1 MIKYGIE
8 SFILPAPWSL
18 VVSVLMF
25 LGVSLIGLFVLK
37 YFKYF
42 KIIEKIS
49 DPIFQLPIFGFL
61 TLLIILFPLILFN
74 ILSVFFLKFVSFFLL
89 LLSIHC
95 FRNCKV
101 IFNKIHKIKNSSYNK
116 NFALVIL
123 LILGYFLLSLLPI
136 TSADSLDYHSSTA
149 IYIANYASYPK
160 QLFDFHSRLAGSGE
174 LLIALGFLLGA
185 EQFGSLTQF
194 SGLLSI
200 LGLIIKRCK
209 DKNYNGKHII
219 FFVLIF
225 LTIPILIFLNSTNKP
240 QLFPIALTSIS
251 YVLIFFKFNSLNI
264 KEKKLSYFLICIL
277 LIQSFLLK
285 YSFILSLLII
295 LLVALYK
302 VIYKKNFFYILKFSF
317 LIFIFTCFPYFLWKF
332 LNFDKNFIYALFLAL
347 PEHLYG
353 YSSLMLSISSCGY
366 NCIPTWFFFPRSIG
380 EGTNFFG
387 ILFLFS
393 FFLKIKN
400 KKSFL
405 ILFSIILYIIVGLY
419 FGQSNPRFFFEPAI
433 WFLFLLISSSYFFDK
448 KIYKYFF
455 KHLVRLKA
463 VLLIFIIYYT
473 VFNIMPASLLNQLRS
488 EILNKHA
495 NGYQFLNWVS
505 NNINSNDVILS
516 THRSVSIPRIKTL
529 SLFFINYINPKD
541 ERAKIYF
548 LEIKKERPKYIIF
561 TGNLKVVEKY
571 KKIFGLCFG
580 ELAYFKEN
588 IGKIATRNPLSSFLS
603 EDGYVFRFEYRNLPE
618 CLTY

>member
-1 MIKYGIE
+1 MIKYGID
-8 SFILPAPWSL
+8 SFILTAPWSL
-18 VVSVLMF
+18 FVSVLMYS
-25 LGVSLIGLFVLK
+25 GVSVLGLFVLK
-37 YFKYF
+37 YSNFL
-42 KIIEKIS
+42 KIIKKIS
-49 DPIFQLPIFGFL
+49 DPLFQFSTFGFL
-61 TLLIILFPLILFN
+61 ILLIILFPLILFN
-74 ILSVFFLKFVSFFLL
+74 LVSVYFLKFVSLFLIL
-89 LLSIHC
+89 LNLYYL
-95 FRNCKV
+95 RNYKV
-101 IFNKIHKIKNSSYNK
+101 IFNKILIIRISSFNK
-116 NFALVIL
+116 DYLLAIL

-149 IYIANYASYPK
+149 IYIANYGTYPR
-160 QLFDFHSRLAGSGE
+160 QFFDFHSRIAGSGE
-174 LLIALGFLLGA
+174 LLIAIGFLLGA

-200 LGLIIKRCK
+200 LGLIIKLCK
-209 DKNYNGKHII
+209 DKNYYEKHII
-219 FFVLIF
+219 FFILIF
-225 LTIPILIFLNSTNKP
+225 LTIPILIFFNSTNKP

-264 KEKKLSYFLICIL
+264 KEKNLSYFLICIL

-285 YSFILSLLII
+285 YSFILSVLII
-295 LLVALYK
+295 GLLALYK
-302 VIYKKNFFYILKFSF
+302 VINKKNYFYILKFSF
-317 LIFIFTCFPYFLWKF
+317 LIFIFNYFPYFLWKY

-366 NCIPTWFFFPRSIG
+366 NCIPTWFFLPRSIN

-387 ILFLFS
+387 ILFLFL
-393 FFLKIKN
+393 FFLKIKD
-400 KKSFL
+400 KKYFL
-405 ILFSIILYIIVGLY
+405 ILFSIILYIIIGLNY
-419 FGQSNPRFFFEPAI
+419 GQNNPRFFFEPAI

-463 VLLIFIIYYT
+463 VLVIFIIYYT

-488 EILNKHA
+488 EILTKNA
-495 NGYQFLNWVS
+495 NGYQFLDWVS
-505 NNINSNDVILS
+505 NNLNSNDVILS
-516 THRSVSIPRIKTL
+516 AHRSVSISRIKTL
-529 SLFFINYINPKD
+529 PLFFINYINPKD

-548 LEIKKERPKYIIF
+548 LEIKKEKPEYIVF
-561 TGNLKVVEKY
+561 TGNSQEVEKY

-580 ELAYFKEN
+580 ELVFFKKN
-588 IGKIATRNPLSSFLS
+588 ISKIATRNPLSSFLN

-618 CLTY
+618 CLTN